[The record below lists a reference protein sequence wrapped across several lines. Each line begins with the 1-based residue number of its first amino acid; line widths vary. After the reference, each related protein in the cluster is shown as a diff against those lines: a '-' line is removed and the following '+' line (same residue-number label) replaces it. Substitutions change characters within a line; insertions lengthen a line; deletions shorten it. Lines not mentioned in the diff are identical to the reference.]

1 MKNAPILKAL
11 LEETIAECDH
21 LARRDHD
28 PVGRVWEYENDD
40 DREVAALFAS
50 SLAYG
55 QVKVLRNA
63 IVQALAPLGPHPA
76 HTLRVTPLE
85 DLVTR
90 WPAFTYRMT
99 RGEDLADLAVA
110 LGITLR
116 REGSLQA
123 LYRARIPHDTDR
135 PEDAG
140 TLARAHH
147 LQAASHF
154 VQTLRQRRHRRE
166 LTRGFRYLLPDPADG
181 STCKRLHL
189 FFRWMSRGPD
199 GIDLGLW
206 PSLAPHALV
215 MPLDTHTSR
224 LCRYLGLLS
233 RKSLDARA
241 AVEVSERLAALDP
254 EDPLKYD
261 FALCHLGIGRR
272 CIHRRSEDHCPGCP
286 IEDACTL

>member
-1 MKNAPILKAL
+1 MTNTHTLKAL
-11 LEETIAECDH
+11 LEEAIADCDH

-28 PVGRVWEYENDD
+28 PVGRVWEYERDE
-40 DREVAALFAS
+40 DREVAALIAS

-55 QVKVLRNA
+55 QVKVLRDA
-63 IVQALAPLGPHPA
+63 IVEALAPLGPHPA

-85 DLVTR
+85 DLATL

-110 LGITLR
+110 LGSTLR
-116 REGSLQA
+116 REGSLGA
-123 LYRARIPHDTDR
+123 LY
-135 PEDAG
+135 DAG
-140 TLARAHH
+140 LPDSPHPSTHADARAHH
-147 LQAASHF
+147 LHAASLF
-154 VQTLRQRRHRRE
+154 VTTLRERRLRPR
-166 LTRGFRYLLPDPADG
+166 LARGFRYLLPDPADG

-206 PSLAPHALV
+206 PSLRPDALV

-254 EDPLKYD
+254 DDPLKYD

-272 CIHRRSEDHCPGCP
+272 CIHRRSEEHCPGCP
-286 IEDACTL
+286 IEAACTL